1 MSNVMATSVDDDYI
15 PVKKWEYEDLV
26 RDSEKVRCIASI
38 AQNENVLLDRETILA
53 ICGHTFEKEN
63 NEEGKIDGVFI

>member
-1 MSNVMATSVDDDYI
+1 MSNVMAISVDDDYI

-38 AQNENVLLDRETILA
+38 AQNENAPFYREIILA
-53 ICGHTFEKEN
+53 ICGYTFEKEN
-63 NEEGKIDGVFI
+63 NEEKK